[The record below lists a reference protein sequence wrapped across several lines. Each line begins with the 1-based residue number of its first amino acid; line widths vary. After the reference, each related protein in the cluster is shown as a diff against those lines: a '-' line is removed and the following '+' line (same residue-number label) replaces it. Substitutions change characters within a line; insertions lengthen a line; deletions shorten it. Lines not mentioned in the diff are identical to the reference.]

1 MEIYDSFETCEAST
15 LAAWQLCCLNVSQTL
30 QQIDSQFRL
39 YFYDMSDST
48 YRQTMHL
55 WISTRSA
62 TASMSARQDYC
73 WLVWFD
79 FHSAVTMIWRGI
91 RISGSHNVC
100 LQDRRFAMWMNC
112 QRRPNDVHRFGKPV
126 GQDVQTSVESGSSEA
141 CKLPKFD
148 WAIHSKTRDCTS
160 NDQIWI
166 CSLPHDRQEEHRIEL
181 QHWHCTCC
189 QGTTEDSEQITS
201 LAMKMKNCEWS
212 RLPAV
217 CIFTC
222 AVIKL
227 PKLAM
232 ESPVAI

>member
-1 MEIYDSFETCEAST
+1 MTALPSEC
-15 LAAWQLCCLNVSQTL
+15 Q
-30 QQIDSQFRL
+30 
-39 YFYDMSDST
+39 SDFATNRFSIPPLF
-48 YRQTMHL
+48 L
-55 WISTRSA
+55 W
-62 TASMSARQDYC
+62 Y
-73 WLVWFD
+73 VWFHLQTD
-79 FHSAVTMIWRGI
+79 NAFVNQYQISNCFHVCATGLLLIGLIWFSQCCHNDLKGHQNL
-91 RISGSHNVC
+91 RISQCLPAGQKICNVNELPEATKRGSPIWQTSWSGC
-100 LQDRRFAMWMNC
+100 T
-112 QRRPNDVHRFGKPV
+112 
-126 GQDVQTSVESGSSEA
+126 TSVESGSSEA

-148 WAIHSKTRDCTS
+148 WAIRSKTRDCTS
-160 NDQIWI
+160 NDDQIWI

-189 QGTTEDSEQITS
+189 QGTTEDAEQITS